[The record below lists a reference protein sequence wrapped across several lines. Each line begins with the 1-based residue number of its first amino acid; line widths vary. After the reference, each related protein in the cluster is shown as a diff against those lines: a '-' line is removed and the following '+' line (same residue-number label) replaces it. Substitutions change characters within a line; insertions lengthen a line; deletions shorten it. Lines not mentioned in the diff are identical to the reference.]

1 MTKTLASIQRVNRDE
16 WGYAHGFGWSLAL
29 KVDLRDVWVGVYWNP
44 HPGGGML
51 DVYVCLLP
59 CLPIHLC
66 LWGLR

>member
-1 MTKTLASIQRVNRDE
+1 MSRVLVSVQRVNRDE
-16 WGYAHGFGWSLAL
+16 WGWAKGFGWSLAL
-29 KVDLRDVWVGVYWNP
+29 KLDLRDVWVGVYWCP
-44 HPGGGML
+44 HPGRF